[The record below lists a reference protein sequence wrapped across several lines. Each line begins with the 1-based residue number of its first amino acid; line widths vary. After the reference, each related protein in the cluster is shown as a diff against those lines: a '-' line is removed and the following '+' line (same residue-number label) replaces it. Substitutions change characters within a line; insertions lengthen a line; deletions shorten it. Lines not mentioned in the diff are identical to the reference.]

1 MKEWKERIRQYLEIL
16 NQWKHDI
23 FENVSGNWG
32 NRAKTALGDTQTI
45 DRNINCQV
53 LFPNPNG
60 LGSLAIGIVQLL
72 IDYHNQIFG
81 GKKHSIRVQDLI
93 AQDQLVKFDFEDVRL
108 LILANSTYEL
118 EVGKGQLTKWS
129 LDEKT
134 LENMVLD
141 R

>member
-1 MKEWKERIRQYLEIL
+1 MM
-16 NQWKHDI
+16 
-23 FENVSGNWG
+23 FFFS
-32 NRAKTALGDTQTI
+32 ALGDTQII
-45 DRNINCQV
+45 DRYINCRI

-60 LGSLAIGIVQLL
+60 LGCLAIGLVQLL

-81 GKKHSIRVQDLI
+81 GRKHSIRVQDLI
-93 AQDQLVKFDFEDVRL
+93 SQPDQLVKFDFEDVRL

-129 LDEKT
+129 LDEKS
-134 LENMVLD
+134 LENMVVE